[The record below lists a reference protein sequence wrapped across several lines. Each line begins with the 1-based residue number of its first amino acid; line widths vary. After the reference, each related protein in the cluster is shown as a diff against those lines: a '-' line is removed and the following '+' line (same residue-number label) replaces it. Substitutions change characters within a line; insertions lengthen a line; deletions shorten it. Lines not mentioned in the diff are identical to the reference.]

1 MKNHF
6 RFVPGLWLG
15 NRALRACSP
24 AARGFWMD
32 LLCLCYPSGYLTLPT
47 GAPLSDDQISRMVG
61 EPVKL
66 VRTWIKELGD
76 AGIFDISQDGKL
88 CSSRMVKE
96 ANFAARAK
104 VAGEKGQQIKKAKKT
119 PAPAAGDVKETT
131 PGLAKADSTHHTET
145 HGAQRAKSLPAERV
159 AKVRFGIMAYARN
172 GGSENPFQ
180 PREDEIIAQFAHSET
195 PGQVIEILNAML
207 AENELELCSKPGEP
221 RVFHWKYHPPSP
233 TSAAAPDAPKKKALE
248 WWKTPAGWVRM
259 GNQQALSMKEDEAFE
274 DFQIRVAARLPF
286 GRHLDVLSVGQVRAV
301 EAAIPKD
308 PAAKKDAA

>member
-66 VRTWIKELGD
+66 VRAWIKELGD

-104 VAGEKGQQIKKAKKT
+104 VAGEKGQKLKKAKAAITPQQERERKQVADFLETGPGVIAKVDKT
-119 PAPAAGDVKETT
+119 HT
-131 PGLAKADSTHHTET
+131 TET
-145 HGAQRAKSLPAERV
+145 HGAPPAP
-159 AKVRFGIMAYARN
+159 AA
-172 GGSENPFQ
+172 
-180 PREDEIIAQFAHSET
+180 
-195 PGQVIEILNAML
+195 
-207 AENELELCSKPGEP
+207 
-221 RVFHWKYHPPSP
+221 
-233 TSAAAPDAPKKKALE
+233 AAAPKGKAVE

-259 GNQQALSMKEDEAFE
+259 GNQQALSMRDDEAFE

-308 PAAKKDAA
+308 PNAKKDEA

>member
-6 RFVPGLWLG
+6 RFVPGLWIG

-24 AARGFWMD
+24 AARGFWVD
-32 LLCLCYPSGYLTLPT
+32 LLCLCFPSGYLTLPT

-66 VRTWIKELGD
+66 LRTWIKELGD

-119 PAPAAGDVKETT
+119 PAPAAGDVKEAT

-145 HGAQRAKSLPAERV
+145 HGAPA
-159 AKVRFGIMAYARN
+159 
-172 GGSENPFQ
+172 P
-180 PREDEIIAQFAHSET
+180 
-195 PGQVIEILNAML
+195 
-207 AENELELCSKPGEP
+207 
-221 RVFHWKYHPPSP
+221 
-233 TSAAAPDAPKKKALE
+233 AAASAEAAPKKKAVE

-308 PAAKKDAA
+308 PNAGKEG

>member
-6 RFVPGLWLG
+6 RFLPNKWLG
-15 NRALRACSP
+15 NRDLRACSP
-24 AARGFWMD
+24 AARGFWVD
-32 LLCLCYPSGYLTLPT
+32 LLAVMHATGGYLVNAA
-47 GAPLSDDQISRMVG
+47 GAPLDDNQIARIVG
-61 EPVKL
+61 EPVKNI
-66 VRTWIKELGD
+66 RAWIKELGD

-104 VAGEKGQQIKKAKKT
+104 VAGEKGQKLKKAKAAITPQQERERKQVADFLETGPGVIAKVDKT
-119 PAPAAGDVKETT
+119 HTAETHGAPPAPAA
-131 PGLAKADSTHHTET
+131 A
-145 HGAQRAKSLPAERV
+145 PAP
-159 AKVRFGIMAYARN
+159 A
-172 GGSENPFQ
+172 
-180 PREDEIIAQFAHSET
+180 
-195 PGQVIEILNAML
+195 
-207 AENELELCSKPGEP
+207 
-221 RVFHWKYHPPSP
+221 
-233 TSAAAPDAPKKKALE
+233 APKKKAVE

-308 PAAKKDAA
+308 PNAEK

>member
-6 RFVPGLWLG
+6 RFMPDLWMG
-15 NRALRACSP
+15 NKALRACSP
-24 AARGFWMD
+24 AARGFWVD
-32 LLCLCYPSGYLTLPT
+32 LLCLCFPSGYLVLPT

-66 VRTWIKELGD
+66 VRAWIKELGD

-104 VAGEKGQQIKKAKKT
+104 VAGEKGQKLKKARAT
-119 PAPAAGDVKETT
+119 PAKEPVAIV
-131 PGLAKADSTHHTET
+131 PGATVSVDQRGILKIDHTHTTET
-145 HGAQRAKSLPAERV
+145 HGAPAP
-159 AKVRFGIMAYARN
+159 AAA
-172 GGSENPFQ
+172 
-180 PREDEIIAQFAHSET
+180 
-195 PGQVIEILNAML
+195 
-207 AENELELCSKPGEP
+207 
-221 RVFHWKYHPPSP
+221 
-233 TSAAAPDAPKKKALE
+233 SAAAAPKKKAVE

-259 GNQQALSMKEDEAFE
+259 GNQQALSMREDEAFE

-308 PAAKKDAA
+308 PNAKKDES